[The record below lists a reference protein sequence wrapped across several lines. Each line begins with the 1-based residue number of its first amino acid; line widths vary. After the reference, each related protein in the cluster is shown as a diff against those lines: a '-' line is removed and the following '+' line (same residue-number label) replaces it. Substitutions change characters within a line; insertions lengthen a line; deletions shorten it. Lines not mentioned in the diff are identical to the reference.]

1 MSPLTKRSEKSVYSS
16 KGYKGGGDLLDFLL
30 RSRSHG
36 ILSDTLM
43 WKWEEANA
51 CNINKPIFLLPLTQT
66 VFLFPTNP
74 REHLGDTALKPA

>member
-1 MSPLTKRSEKSVYSS
+1 
-16 KGYKGGGDLLDFLL
+16 
-30 RSRSHG
+30 
-36 ILSDTLM
+36 M